1 MLHFGTGI
9 TDPVDHDRDQCM
21 CLIKVMWSSKL
32 QNCTT
37 NLNFRFSYDSIVTE
51 FTSDFFMQTFF
62 FVFFLMHS
70 NELHFTSSELTC
82 HFCIQTMMVCVALKS
97 KQKQFNGQRYTT
109 NTNFWD
115 FLRNSIWW
123 INNFG
128 ENLSRFCKLLNT
140 CFSHSRNLAG
150 TKFCG
155 LGLNPQKSQNLV
167 PAIFS
172 PLRVD

>member
-1 MLHFGTGI
+1 
-9 TDPVDHDRDQCM
+9 
-21 CLIKVMWSSKL
+21 
-32 QNCTT
+32 
-37 NLNFRFSYDSIVTE
+37 
-51 FTSDFFMQTFF
+51 
-62 FVFFLMHS
+62 
-70 NELHFTSSELTC
+70 
-82 HFCIQTMMVCVALKS
+82 MMVCVALKS

-172 PLRVD
+172 PLRVDKPTFNFCTKGLGFFSFSNQLVSRWHTTLLQRPSNVHNVHITLDERWNSVVQYIK